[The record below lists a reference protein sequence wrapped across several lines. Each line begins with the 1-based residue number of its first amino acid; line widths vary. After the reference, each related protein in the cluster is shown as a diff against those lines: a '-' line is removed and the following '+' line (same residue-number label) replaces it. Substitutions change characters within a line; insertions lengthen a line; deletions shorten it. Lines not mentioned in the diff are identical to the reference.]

1 MRDQSRLPGRESWG
15 SGSSP
20 GKIYYKDPKNCFIE
34 EIASVRFGLV
44 KAITGAGHGKGPG
57 GSEKRSL
64 TAAQFGEFAA
74 VPPELEWLANIT
86 NPHTRRAYKNDVDEL
101 VAFSGLGSVAELLG
115 ISRPCDRLAQGSK
128 VGGFSYRRKMELSR
142 STWATAS
149 R

>member
-1 MRDQSRLPGRESWG
+1 L
-15 SGSSP
+15 
-20 GKIYYKDPKNCFIE
+20 FIE

-115 ISRPCDRLAQGSK
+115 ISRHVIAW
-128 VGGFSYRRKMELSR
+128 RKDQRWGVSLTGERWS
-142 STWATAS
+142 
-149 R
+149 